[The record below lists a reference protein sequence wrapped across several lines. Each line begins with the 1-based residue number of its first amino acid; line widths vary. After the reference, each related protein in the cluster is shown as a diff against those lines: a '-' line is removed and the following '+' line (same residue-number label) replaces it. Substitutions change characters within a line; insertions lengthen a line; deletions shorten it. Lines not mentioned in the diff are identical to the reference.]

1 MRVSIRH
8 IKSLAC
14 RACILVT
21 LLSLLSVPAL
31 ADQEPEYWPC
41 IQRYVPLMSIATVW
55 PEATNSISSEYSG
68 EDSGFED
75 LITSILDLNLKQQA
89 LGNHLSAYMDQ
100 FTTDKHI
107 HALLLYQRLFAQ
119 LQDERTKAL
128 HGIMRYAKRQQQMIE
143 RIEQRRRQ
151 IITSSAD
158 LDDKELENLSID
170 QAWETRLFVEREK
183 QLNYLCELP
192 VRIEQRVFFV
202 AQFLNNS

>member
-1 MRVSIRH
+1 M
-8 IKSLAC
+8 L
-14 RACILVT
+14 LG
-21 LLSLLSVPAL
+21 LLSAPVL
-31 ADQEPEYWPC
+31 ADQEVEYWPC

-55 PEATNSISSEYSG
+55 PEATNPISPEYSG

-75 LITSILDLNLKQQA
+75 LTTSILNLNLSQQQ
-89 LGNHLSAYMDQ
+89 LHSRLSVYMDQ

-119 LQDERTKAL
+119 LQDERIKAL

-143 RIEQRRRQ
+143 RIEQRRKQ
-151 IITSSAD
+151 IITSSAE
-158 LDDKELENLSID
+158 LDNEELENLSID

-202 AQFLNNS
+202 AQFLNNSLKITAQGT